1 MCELNYSADIPS
13 YHQGGFL
20 MILAELGTGEPEAEQ
35 TILPHS
41 MRSVGFYQEAS
52 MAPRGSH
59 CVFGDFVP
67 TSGSLVQQ
75 KKSFISH
82 GEHQLVAN

>member
-1 MCELNYSADIPS
+1 VFNYSAGIPS

-20 MILAELGTGEPEAEQ
+20 MILAELRAGEPEAEQ

-41 MRSVGFYQEAS
+41 MRSVGFYQEAP

-67 TSGSLVQQ
+67 KSGSLVQQ
-75 KKSFISH
+75 KSLSFPMVNIS
-82 GEHQLVAN
+82 